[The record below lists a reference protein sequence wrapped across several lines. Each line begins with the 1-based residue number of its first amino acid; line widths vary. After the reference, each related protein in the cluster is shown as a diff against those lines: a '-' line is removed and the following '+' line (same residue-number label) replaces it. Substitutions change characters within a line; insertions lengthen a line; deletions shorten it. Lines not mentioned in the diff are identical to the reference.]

1 MDASEPFTVDTVLA
15 PVDGS
20 DESATAVEYAVAVAD
35 RYDASVHA
43 LFVLGRGVVRGLD
56 AGTVDE
62 TAVAENTQGFFDDI
76 GVIAADADVPL
87 ATSVDEG
94 FSQTRKTRHP
104 ATSCSTPPTRSTPT
118 SSSSLGSRL
127 PKPRPRSSR
136 KPPSTSSPTRASPSS
151 RSNCM
156 GIRRGQPSPVTP
168 LPSPARRIAISC
180 SKLSVPVDSN
190 PTRS

>member
-56 AGTVDE
+56 AGMVDE
-62 TAVAENTQGFFDDI
+62 TAIAENTQDFFDDI
-76 GVIAADADVPL
+76 GKIAADAGVSL
-87 ATSVDEG
+87 TTSVDDG

-104 ATSCSTPPTRSTPT
+104 GNVVLDTADEIDADFIV
-118 SSSSLGSRL
+118 L
-127 PKPRPRSSR
+127 PREPV
-136 KPPSTSSPTRASPSS
+136 TRAEAEVLEKAAEYVLSYAS
-151 RSNCM
+151 
-156 GIRRGQPSPVTP
+156 QPV
-168 LPSPARRIAISC
+168 
-180 SKLSVPVDSN
+180 LSV
-190 PTRS
+190 

>member
-76 GVIAADADVPL
+76 GDIAADADVPL

-104 ATSCSTPPTRSTPT
+104 GNVVLDTADDIDADFIV
-118 SSSSLGSRL
+118 L
-127 PKPRPRSSR
+127 PRE
-136 KPPSTSSPTRASPSS
+136 
-151 RSNCM
+151 
-156 GIRRGQPSPVTP
+156 PVTETEAEVLEKAAEYVLSYASQP
-168 LPSPARRIAISC
+168 V
-180 SKLSVPVDSN
+180 LSV
-190 PTRS
+190 